1 MDDATSEIYY
11 AQLVEEESTPTV
23 LAALREVIEQKGV
36 FCALYSDRAS
46 HFFLTP
52 KAGEPVD
59 HNRLTQVGRAL
70 RTLGIQMIPA
80 YSPQARGRSERGFST
95 WQGRL
100 PQELRLRGLKVRQP
114 KPEWLR
120 IRLGDPTNQN
130 QVLQLIEGLNLH
142 TVCQEARCPNIFE
155 CWNDRTATFML
166 GGDICTRHCGFCA
179 VGKGQPGLLDPEEP
193 RHVAEAVNHLNLAHA
208 VITSVN
214 RDDLPDGGAAHWAE
228 TIRLVRASN
237 PECKIEV
244 LIPDF
249 NGDEAALNT
258 VLDAEPDVLNHN
270 TETIA
275 RLYRR
280 VRPDAVYTQS
290 LTLLQRAA
298 ARRDREGRGMLTKSG
313 IMVGL
318 GETFEEVVDLM
329 NDLRAVSCDIMTIG
343 QYLQPH
349 ARRLPVERYVTPD
362 EFAKWREV
370 GMSLGFH
377 HVESS
382 PLTRSSYH
390 AREQAAK

>member
-1 MDDATSEIYY
+1 M
-11 AQLVEEESTPTV
+11 
-23 LAALREVIEQKGV
+23 
-36 FCALYSDRAS
+36 
-46 HFFLTP
+46 
-52 KAGEPVD
+52 
-59 HNRLTQVGRAL
+59 
-70 RTLGIQMIPA
+70 
-80 YSPQARGRSERGFST
+80 AR
-95 WQGRL
+95 
-100 PQELRLRGLKVRQP
+100 ELRVISNNQPVRQP

-155 CWNDRTATFML
+155 CWTDRTATFML

-179 VGKGQPGLLDPEEP
+179 VGKGKPGALDPEEP
-193 RHVAEAVNHLNLAHA
+193 RHVAEAVGHLNLAHA

-214 RDDLPDGGAAHWAE
+214 RDDLRDGGAAHWAE
-228 TIRLVRASN
+228 TIRAVRAAN
-237 PECKIEV
+237 PECKVEV

-280 VRPDAVYTQS
+280 VRPDAIYEQS

-298 ARRDREGRGMLTKSG
+298 ARRDREDRGMLTKSG

-318 GETFEEVVDLM
+318 GETFAEVVELM
-329 NDLRAVSCDIMTIG
+329 KDLRCVSCDIMTIG

-349 ARRLPVERYVTPD
+349 ARRLPVERYVTPA
-362 EFAKWREV
+362 EFAEWADI
-370 GMSLGFH
+370 GMSLGFR

-390 AREQAAK
+390 AREQAADPTPVEQPA

>member
-1 MDDATSEIYY
+1 M
-11 AQLVEEESTPTV
+11 
-23 LAALREVIEQKGV
+23 
-36 FCALYSDRAS
+36 
-46 HFFLTP
+46 
-52 KAGEPVD
+52 
-59 HNRLTQVGRAL
+59 
-70 RTLGIQMIPA
+70 
-80 YSPQARGRSERGFST
+80 AR
-95 WQGRL
+95 
-100 PQELRLRGLKVRQP
+100 ELRVISNNQKVRQP

-120 IRLGDPTNQN
+120 IRLGDPANQN
-130 QVLQLIEGLNLH
+130 KVLELIEGLNLH

-155 CWNDRTATFML
+155 CWSDRTATFML

-179 VGKGQPGLLDPEEP
+179 VGKGKPGNLDPEEP
-193 RHVAEAVNHLNLAHA
+193 RHVAEAVGHLNLAHA

-228 TIRLVRASN
+228 TIRQVRALN
-237 PECKIEV
+237 PQCKIEV

-249 NGDEAALNT
+249 NGDEAALNA

-280 VRPDAVYTQS
+280 VRPDAVYQQS

-318 GETFEEVVDLM
+318 GETFDEVVELM
-329 NDLRAVSCDIMTIG
+329 KDLRSVSCDIMTIG

-349 ARRLPVERYVTPD
+349 ARRLPVERYVTPA
-362 EFAKWREV
+362 EFAQWRDI
-370 GMSLGFH
+370 GMDLGFH

-390 AREQAAK
+390 AREQAESKPEPVGAN

>member
-1 MDDATSEIYY
+1 M
-11 AQLVEEESTPTV
+11 
-23 LAALREVIEQKGV
+23 
-36 FCALYSDRAS
+36 
-46 HFFLTP
+46 
-52 KAGEPVD
+52 
-59 HNRLTQVGRAL
+59 
-70 RTLGIQMIPA
+70 
-80 YSPQARGRSERGFST
+80 AR
-95 WQGRL
+95 
-100 PQELRLRGLKVRQP
+100 ELRVISNNQRVRQP

-155 CWNDRTATFML
+155 CWSDRTATFML

-179 VGKGQPGLLDPEEP
+179 VGKGKPGALDPEEP
-193 RHVAEAVNHLNLAHA
+193 RHVAEAVGHLNLAHA

-228 TIRLVRASN
+228 TVRQVRAAN

-258 VLDAEPDVLNHN
+258 VLDAQPDVLNHN

-280 VRPDAVYTQS
+280 VRPDAVYEQS

-298 ARRDREGRGMLTKSG
+298 ARRDREDRGMLTKSG

-318 GETFEEVVDLM
+318 GERFDEVVDLM
-329 NDLRAVSCDIMTIG
+329 KDLRSVSCDIMTIG

-349 ARRLPVERYVTPD
+349 ARRLPVERYVTPA
-362 EFAKWREV
+362 EFAEWRDI
-370 GMSLGFH
+370 GISLGFR

-390 AREQAAK
+390 AREQAADPTPVEQPA